1 MRVVIVAA
9 PLSARSGVY
18 RSTVELV
25 EAARGRGLDWRALIG
40 VRRDAAGTPSTA
52 CDGITERPVDA
63 HGHAVTAEVRQMA
76 TPLVEDADVV
86 ITMVPQSDLAIASW
100 RGHRPWRH
108 VSWVRGLPWPARGE
122 QSRSRRILLRAA
134 ARWSLARTDAVWAT
148 TPLLRDEISSVARAS
163 VVPAGTPHAPRLHD
177 GSDCGPLVF
186 AGRLSPEK
194 NPGMLVSLVRAT
206 GHRGVVHGDGPLA
219 TSLRHDAPADVTWAG
234 WSDCRDVWT
243 SAGIFVCPSFR
254 EAFGRSAVEAASAG
268 LPSILSDRTGV
279 ARQLIRDPHLAER
292 FVLPPTA
299 LDAWVAATDALI
311 TSAPLRERLSDHLS
325 ANARRL
331 TTDAS
336 LDAALRA
343 ATGLHRRN
351 A

>member
-40 VRRDAAGTPSTA
+40 IRRDAAGTPPTA
-52 CDGITERPVDA
+52 CDGITERQVNA
-63 HGHAVTAEVRQMA
+63 HGVAVTAEIRHMA
-76 TPLVEDADVV
+76 APFLDEADIV
-86 ITMVPQSDLAIASW
+86 ITMVPQSDLAIASS

-122 QSRSRRILLRAA
+122 QSRPRSFLLRAA
-134 ARWSLARTDAVWAT
+134 ARWSLARADAVWAT
-148 TPLLRDEISSVARAS
+148 TPLLRDEISSVARAV

-194 NPGMLVSLVRAT
+194 NPGMLISLVRAT
-206 GHRGVVHGDGPLA
+206 GHPAVLHGDGPLA
-219 TSLRHDAPADVTWAG
+219 TSLRHDAPADVSWAG
-234 WSDCRDVWT
+234 WSDSRDVWRST
-243 SAGIFVCPSFR
+243 GIFICPSFR

-279 ARQLIRDPHLAER
+279 ARQLIRDPDLAAR

-299 LDAWVAATDALI
+299 LDSWLAATDALI
-311 TSAPLRERLSDHLS
+311 TSAPLRKRLSEHLS
-325 ANARRL
+325 ANARHL

-336 LDAALRA
+336 LDAALCA
-343 ATGLHRRN
+343 ATELRRRN